1 MIGKYQNNMLIYTS
15 CIVGG
20 LLLAYIIIFEL
31 FLIRSLNNR
40 YGVLRKIYDMYMPD
54 FLVTKEKIIKA
65 KLVVDGILDK

>member
-1 MIGKYQNNMLIYTS
+1 MLIYTS